1 MGLAAVDGMKVL
13 DVYLLPALPFGCVDR
28 HGSAA
33 FKSGTGSTCRA
44 DGGEDDDAVQFTVVL
59 SR

>member
-33 FKSGTGSTCRA
+33 FKIGTGSTCRA
-44 DGGEDDDAVQFTVVL
+44 DGGEDDDAVVL